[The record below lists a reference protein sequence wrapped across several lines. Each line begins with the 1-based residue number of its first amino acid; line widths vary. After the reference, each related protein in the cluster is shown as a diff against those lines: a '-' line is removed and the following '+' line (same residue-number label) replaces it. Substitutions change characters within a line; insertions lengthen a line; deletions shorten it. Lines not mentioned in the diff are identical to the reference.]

1 MCKAKE
7 WNDVTLPKGFFWW
20 AVGLG
25 SITLLIAEIA
35 LGGVLLHSETKQIT
49 STTRVLLFLLGGSV
63 LSLGVLTVLRRYLL
77 SQFEMRADIHTEHV
91 QSPRA
96 LSVIPLVRAILIT
109 FTVVVAGLAALAELG
124 VKIAP
129 MLAGAGIVGIVLGMG
144 AQSLLKDILAGI
156 FFVFDDAF
164 RIGEYVEIGERRGT
178 VEHISLRSMQI
189 RHHRGALQTLPYG
202 AIDAVSNL
210 SRDWIITKLIFHL
223 PHDTDM
229 MRVKKI
235 VKRVSAELLDDPDF
249 GPGFIE
255 PLKFQGIYDIDLF
268 GLTVRV
274 KFTSIPGEQFLARR
288 EIYRRLQEALA
299 EDGIEFARR
308 SVAIETQSD
317 LGAED
322 SLRAAA
328 EAESDDVLGN
338 ETTRHGVN

>member
-1 MCKAKE
+1 MII
-7 WNDVTLPKGFFWW
+7 PKNLYWW
-20 AVGLG
+20 VVGLG
-25 SITLLIAEIA
+25 SIALLIAEVT

-49 STTRVLLFLLGGSV
+49 PTTRVLLLLLSGSV
-63 LSLGVLTVLRRYLL
+63 LSLGLLAVLRRYLL
-77 SQFEMRADIHTEHV
+77 SHFDIQSDFYGEQV

-109 FTVVVAGLAALAELG
+109 FTIVIAGLAALAELG

-210 SRDWIITKLIFHL
+210 SRDWVIIKLIFHL
-223 PHDTDM
+223 PHDTDVM
-229 MRVKKI
+229 KVKKI
-235 VKRVSAELLDDPDF
+235 VKKVSADLMQDPEF

-274 KFTSIPGEQFLARR
+274 KFTSVPGEQFLARR
-288 EIYRRLQEALA
+288 EIYKRLQEAFA
-299 EDGIEFARR
+299 SNGIDFARR
-308 SVAIETQSD
+308 SVSVEAQD
-317 LGAED
+317 D
-322 SLRAAA
+322 AAA
-328 EAESDDVLGN
+328 QDKLVVAAEVEADDSVAS
-338 ETTRHGVN
+338 